1 MVSNIAPPF
10 IFGGVINGQFV
21 LLNNK
26 ENYKFKILK
35 IRKVFEQIFQHDY
48 QCFVF
53 SEIFIF

>member
-10 IFGGVINGQFV
+10 IFGVVINGQFV

-35 IRKVFEQIFQHDY
+35 IRKTFEQIFHQDY
-48 QCFVF
+48 QCVLF
-53 SEIFIF
+53 SEISIF